1 MAIVPGHGG
10 VIAPY
15 LNLVNSDSAGQ
26 NLLKSAMSRLNLSA
40 RAYDRIL
47 KVSRTI
53 ADLAMSEYIRP
64 DHLAEAIQYRSLD
77 RDGWGG

>member
-40 RAYDRIL
+40 RAYDW
-47 KVSRTI
+47 
-53 ADLAMSEYIRP
+53 ADTRAMVNKCSV
-64 DHLAEAIQYRSLD
+64 
-77 RDGWGG
+77 GCV